1 MASSSIWLLLNKCGL
16 VIVFLV
22 PATSVAS
29 IVVAAVV
36 TSDTSVDYTVVV
48 DALVVSSE
56 EIVSVAFVVGSSF
69 VTMTSTASVVEVAF
83 GMV

>member
-1 MASSSIWLLLNKCGL
+1 MSQAAAALGFSSTNAALL
-16 VIVFLV
+16 VFLV

-48 DALVVSSE
+48 DALVFSSE

-69 VTMTSTASVVEVAF
+69 VVVP
-83 GMV
+83 

>member
-1 MASSSIWLLLNKCGL
+1 ML
-16 VIVFLV
+16 VFLV

-56 EIVSVAFVVGSSF
+56 EIVSVAFVVGSF
-69 VTMTSTASVVEVAF
+69 VTTTASVVVVAS
-83 GMV
+83 GIDIN

>member
-1 MASSSIWLLLNKCGL
+1 MASSSIWHLVNKYGL

-48 DALVVSSE
+48 DALVVSSG
-56 EIVSVAFVVGSSF
+56 EIVSVAFVMGSSF